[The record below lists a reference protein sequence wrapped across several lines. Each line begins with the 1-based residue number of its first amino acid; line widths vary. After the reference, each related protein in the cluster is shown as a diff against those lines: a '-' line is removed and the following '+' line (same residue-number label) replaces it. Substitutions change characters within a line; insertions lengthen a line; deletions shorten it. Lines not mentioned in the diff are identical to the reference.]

1 MSEMWGILVLVAAAI
16 AWWLPRHGVAAR
28 LGRWR
33 AVRHRVRV
41 EDTLKHV
48 LGARQRS
55 VAATLESVAGALGL
69 GHSRTSDLITEMER
83 EGLVESRAGALVL
96 TPAGREYALQV
107 VRAHRLWERYLD
119 DETDLPLTEIH
130 LAADRAEHRLTI
142 DQTDRLDAR
151 LGHPPTDPHGD
162 PIPTTE
168 GRIAPLPGVPLTDY
182 PVGDEAEVTHVE
194 DEPHGVFET
203 LVAAGLARGAILRVE
218 DRRAGLVHLQID
230 GRSVALPAVAAANVH
245 VGPVPEI
252 APQPGDLVPLALVP
266 RDREAEV
273 VSIDERIR
281 GLTRRRLLDLGVT
294 PGAVIRPELEPL
306 FGRPR
311 AFRIRDT
318 LVALRDE
325 QADGILVRLRP
336 DFTDGGADLE
346 REAS

>member
-1 MSEMWGILVLVAAAI
+1 MSELWGIVVLAAAI
-16 AWWLPRHGVAAR
+16 AWWLPRYGGAAR
-28 LGRWR
+28 LRRWR

-48 LGARQRS
+48 LGSRQTG
-55 VAATLESVAGALGL
+55 VTATLQSVAGALGL
-69 GHSRTSDLITEMER
+69 GHGATSKLLTEMQH
-83 EGLVESRAGALVL
+83 EGLIESRAGALAL
-96 TPAGREYALQV
+96 SPAGREYALQV

-130 LAADRAEHRLTI
+130 LAADRAEHRLTT
-142 DQTDRLDAR
+142 DQTNRLDAR

-168 GRIAPLPGVPLTDY
+168 GRIAPLPGIPLTDY
-182 PVGDEAEVTHVE
+182 PVGDEAEVTHLE
-194 DEPHGVFET
+194 DEPPGVFET
-203 LVAAGLARGAILRVE
+203 LVSAGLVRGTILKVE
-218 DRRAGLVHLQID
+218 ERRAGLVRLQIE
-230 GRSVALPAVAAANVH
+230 GRTVALPAVAAANVH
-245 VGPVPEI
+245 VGPVPDIE
-252 APQPGDLVPLALVP
+252 PQPGDVVSLASVP

-294 PGAVIRPELEPL
+294 PGSVIRPELEPL

-325 QADGILVRLRP
+325 QAEGIRVRVRP
-336 DFTDGGADLE
+336 DPAIGEPSRE

>member
-1 MSEMWGILVLVAAAI
+1 MSLFWEILVLAVAAI
-16 AWWLPRHGVAAR
+16 AWWLPRHGGAAR
-28 LGRWR
+28 LKRWK

-48 LGARQRS
+48 LGSWQS
-55 VAATLESVAGALGL
+55 GVAATPQSVAGTLGL
-69 GHSRTSDLITEMER
+69 GQGATADLITEMQH
-83 EGLVESRAGALVL
+83 EGLVESRAGALAL
-96 TPAGREYALQV
+96 TPEGREYALQV

-182 PVGDEAEVTHVE
+182 PVGAEGEVTHLE
-194 DEPHGVFET
+194 DEPPGVFET
-203 LVAAGLARGAILRVE
+203 LVSAGLVRGAIVRIDE
-218 DRRAGLVHLQID
+218 RRSGLVRLQID

-294 PGAVIRPELEPL
+294 PGSVIRPELEPL

-336 DFTDGGADLE
+336 DTTDGVADRE